1 MMSRPSL
8 RTQRA
13 YGVSFS
19 VANFFANSSGTIA
32 SLAMKCSCAC
42 TNRICFAWTASS
54 PRPRPA
60 PRRPSGGLLDLPRE
74 VLLDEIRVEH
84 DLGVVLRRVLQLLE
98 VVQSAV
104 FVNAVGRGDE
114 SRGTLWI
121 RRSEERRV
129 GEGCNAWG
137 W

>member
-8 RTQRA
+8 RPQRA

-54 PRPRPA
+54 HRPRPA
-60 PRRPSGGLLDLPRE
+60 PRRLSGGLLDLPRG
-74 VLLDEIRVEH
+74 VLLDEIRGGH
-84 DLGVVLRRVLQLLE
+84 DLGAVLRRVLRLLE
-98 VVQSAV
+98 VVQSALV
-104 FVNAVGRGDE
+104 VNPVARCGVPAG
-114 SRGTLWI
+114 SHYI
-121 RRSEERRV
+121 
-129 GEGCNAWG
+129 
-137 W
+137 